1 MNTLVWK
8 DTAVTNTKV
17 QPASATSDV
26 THMEFD
32 NSANA
37 AATYYKFWA
46 LATGSVSLGVTEP
59 YFIIKIA
66 AGTKQYMTVPTTIT
80 FTSNLTYI
88 ATSVQANDATQSAP
102 ANAVGLTLIYS
113 P

>member
-17 QPASATSDV
+17 QPAAATSDV

-32 NSANA
+32 NTTNT

-66 AGTKQYMTVPTTIT
+66 GSTKQYMTIPTTLT
-80 FTSNLTYI
+80 FTTNLTYI
-88 ATSVQANDATQSAP
+88 ATSTQANDATQVAP
-102 ANAVGLTLIYS
+102 TNTVGLTLIYS